1 MLEYPW
7 LNAMEKNETGVLLS
21 YCSVLKIPAGHC
33 TNFEQYSPDQHVSAD
48 STDLH
53 LSHMDDELVSVK
65 ASMKYYR
72 ALRAPVFRLKCTCSG
87 MDVTAAVSASATR
100 PWIYGRWCWRVGSAA
115 AVCSRLRL
123 RPRQRR
129 RQPIDSSPP

>member
-87 MDVTAAVSASATR
+87 MDVTAAVSDWAMRPGAAGEFAPQPRSAH
-100 PWIYGRWCWRVGSAA
+100 A
-115 AVCSRLRL
+115 
-123 RPRQRR
+123 
-129 RQPIDSSPP
+129 